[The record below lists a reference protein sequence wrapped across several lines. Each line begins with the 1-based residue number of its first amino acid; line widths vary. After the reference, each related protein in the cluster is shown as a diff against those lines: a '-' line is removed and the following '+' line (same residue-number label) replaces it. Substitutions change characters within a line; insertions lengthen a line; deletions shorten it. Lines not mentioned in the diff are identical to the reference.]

1 MEEPIE
7 QKKQKKPRSEAQVAA
22 FQKGLAALQA
32 KREMLKKQKEEKIKQ
47 VSIPITLP
55 TPTPVEDVKPP
66 IPTQTNSQPP
76 PPVAHNGEVAP
87 IKERKPRQPRQVKDQ
102 SNQISRSD
110 FEDFKKD
117 LYGLVGS
124 RQRENTA
131 NQSTELEKPFV
142 TKQPT
147 APIKE
152 RLISGSEL
160 LDRIFFN

>member
-1 MEEPIE
+1 MEEPT
-7 QKKQKKPRSEAQVAA
+7 KQKKPRSEAQVAA

-55 TPTPVEDVKPP
+55 TPTPVEEVKPP
-66 IPTQTNSQPP
+66 ILPTPQPT
-76 PPVAHNGEVAP
+76 PPVEQTAI

-124 RQRENTA
+124 RQRDRMTAATA

>member
-124 RQRENTA
+124 RQRENP
-131 NQSTELEKPFV
+131 STIELEKPFV

>member
-66 IPTQTNSQPP
+66 IPTPT
-76 PPVAHNGEVAP
+76 PPVAHDEQVAP
-87 IKERKPRQPRQVKDQ
+87 IKERKPRQPRQPKQ
-102 SNQISRSD
+102 PQISRSD

-117 LYGLVGS
+117 LYGLVESKS
-124 RQRENTA
+124 RS
-131 NQSTELEKPFV
+131 NQNNQEIEKPFV

-147 APIKE
+147 VAAAQPQQIKE

-160 LDRIFFN
+160 LNRIFFN